1 MALPTERT
9 VTGTYTNPVT
19 GEPYDG
25 TSGEHFVIFEP
36 VPERWT
42 DQGGNQ
48 ILVGGGKVNLDAN
61 GQFSEALVCT
71 DASGVLPEEDRLWR
85 LREYVDGEWNTWYFA
100 LPEGEGTPL
109 DITDILSVDIEGITY
124 VPVLGPEGPQGPPGT
139 PGTDGT
145 DGVNSDQ
152 GGLTT
157 GIITGGD
164 ININAGDPS
173 SIDISPFRGLIVD
186 YLTDPENATVTLV
199 ENPTTLTVAMDAGAL
214 SRAITWWL
222 IDGTLTVTQQATRPT
237 PEQRRTSIVLGVT
250 TQSGGVIDVDQSIPN
265 IIAQPINQLY
275 DLMDAIGAFNISG
288 NAITPNGANLMLN
301 QSSGTVFSRGWN
313 HFDNATPTNNPHI
326 STTQAQTPA
335 SFRRILRNT
344 TTLPAPVTLVDPANY
359 DLNGVLTAVGG
370 STNSSTIQRVWLF
383 PTKDEENQLI
393 IQYGQTVYSTLANAI
408 SSVNTASHV
417 VNPFLPTFGILLG
430 FLCVRRNATNLSDTT
445 QAQFIPAAKFG
456 VGPASSQDALANYL
470 LRAGGTMTGPIAFS
484 QTADDDVSEESRVA
498 DDAVA
503 RFVRLVSGAMEWGD
517 GTNPVDTF
525 LERIAAGVLALIATD
540 FFVGVEGVKG
550 YRFRQSGSALD
561 VEGAGA
567 DIFLSVFQNGDF
579 TGDQFQYLRL
589 ENGTQLAHASGKW
602 IFVDGPFGAAVH
614 TIDGF
619 ANQLGFHGAAPVDQA
634 TITGERSTGE
644 ALASLL
650 TALGLRGDFVDTTTA
665 GPLKANDA
673 DVVKLTGNQTVGGT
687 KTFSLSPTVPTP
699 TTNSEAANKSYV
711 DTGDTTNAD
720 AITAL
725 DGEVVK
731 LTGDQTVAGIKT
743 FSSVPVGPAS
753 DPTTANQLTRKSYVD
768 AGDAA
773 VQADV
778 DNVAADLLAET
789 FNVFQ
794 PEDLGLV
801 AWTSDPACCQS
812 TIRYET
818 ANRIRSASVSIH
830 KTTTVTDIVW
840 YMLGYAGGLL
850 DGSWA
855 AIYNSAGNKVGTVA
869 NLEAP
874 GSEPPE
880 VHDAGGAMSGSPLDE
895 GSIVLSPGVYTIVWR
910 FIYTYSPADGPALLE
925 YENSAGAPPNIL
937 SRNGV
942 VRFGYSTA
950 SITSPPATIPT
961 LLTDGGNR
969 FWVSLADDS

>member
-25 TSGEHFVIFEP
+25 TSGDNFVIFDP
-36 VPERWT
+36 VPEVWT

-48 ILVGGGKVNLDAN
+48 VLTGGGRYNLDVT
-61 GQFSEALVCT
+61 GSFSEELVCT
-71 DASGVLPEEDRLWR
+71 DADDVLPETGKLWK
-85 LREYVDGEWNTWYFA
+85 LRAHVGDEWLPPSYFE
-100 LPEGEGTPL
+100 LPVGDGTPI
-109 DITDILSVDIEGITY
+109 DITDIISVTIEGITY
-124 VPVLGPEGPQGPPGT
+124 VPVPGPEGPAGPAGAQGADGASAYEVAVANGFVGTEAAWLASLEGPEGPTGPQGEQGPPGEVT
-139 PGTDGT
+139 EAE
-145 DGVNSDQ
+145 
-152 GGLTT
+152 L
-157 GIITGGD
+157 
-164 ININAGDPS
+164 A
-173 SIDISPFRGLIVD
+173 
-186 YLTDPENATVTLV
+186 ATL
-199 ENPTTLTVAMDAGAL
+199 LGYAQLAGATFTGL
-214 SRAITWWL
+214 V
-222 IDGTLTVTQQATRPT
+222 TV
-237 PEQRRTSIVLGVT
+237 
-250 TQSGGVIDVDQSIPN
+250 
-265 IIAQPINQLY
+265 
-275 DLMDAIGAFNISG
+275 
-288 NAITPNGANLMLN
+288 NGANF
-301 QSSGTVFSRGWN
+301 VV
-313 HFDNATPTNNPHI
+313 
-326 STTQAQTPA
+326 QAGDA
-335 SFRRILRNT
+335 SK
-344 TTLPAPVTLVDPANY
+344 
-359 DLNGVLTAVGG
+359 
-370 STNSSTIQRVWLF
+370 S
-383 PTKDEENQLI
+383 
-393 IQYGQTVYSTLANAI
+393 
-408 SSVNTASHV
+408 
-417 VNPFLPTFGILLG
+417 
-430 FLCVRRNATNLSDTT
+430 
-445 QAQFIPAAKFG
+445 
-456 VGPASSQDALANYL
+456 
-470 LRAGGTMTGPIAFS
+470 
-484 QTADDDVSEESRVA
+484 
-498 DDAVA
+498 
-503 RFVRLVSGAMEWGD
+503 
-517 GTNPVDTF
+517 
-525 LERIAAGVLALIATD
+525 
-540 FFVGVEGVKG
+540 
-550 YRFRQSGSALD
+550 YRFRQDGASLD
-561 VEGAGA
+561 FEGAGA
-567 DIFLSVFQNGDF
+567 DLFLSVFENGDY
-579 TGDQFQYLRL
+579 TGDQIQYLRL
-589 ENGTQLAHASGKW
+589 ENLAQLAHASGKW
-602 IFVDGPFGAAVH
+602 IWSDGPFGGAVH
-614 TIDGF
+614 TLDGF
-619 ANQLGFHGAAPVDQA
+619 ANQVGFHGAAPQDQA

-644 ALASLL
+644 ALLSLL
-650 TALGLRGDFVDTTTA
+650 TALGLRGDIVDTSTA

-773 VQADV
+773 VQANV
-778 DNVAADLLAET
+778 DDVAADLLAET

-812 TIRYET
+812 TIRYES
-818 ANRIRSASVSIH
+818 ANRIRSASISIH

-895 GSIVLSPGVYTIVWR
+895 GSIVLSPGVYTVVWR

>member
-1 MALPTERT
+1 MPLPTERT

-19 GEPYDG
+19 GDPYDG

-48 ILVGGGKVNLDAN
+48 ILVGGGKVNLDAA

-100 LPEGEGTPL
+100 LPEGDGTPL

-124 VPVLGPEGPQGPPGT
+124 VPVLGPEGPQGPPGA
-139 PGTDGT
+139 DGA
-145 DGVNSDQ
+145 DGVNSDE
-152 GGLTT
+152 GGLST
-157 GIITGGD
+157 GIISGGD
-164 ININAGDPS
+164 ISVNAGNPAA
-173 SIDISPFRGLIVD
+173 IDISPFRGLIVD
-186 YLTDPENATVTLV
+186 YLTDPDNAIVTPV
-199 ENPTTLTVAMDAGAL
+199 ISPSVITVAMDAGAL
-214 SRAITWWL
+214 ARAITWWL
-222 IDGTLTVTQQATRPT
+222 IDADLNVTQQATTPT
-237 PEQRRTSIVLGVT
+237 PEERRTSIVLGLT
-250 TQSGGVIDVDQSIPN
+250 TQTGGAIDVDQTVPT

-275 DLMDAIGAFNISG
+275 DLIDSIGAFNISG
-288 NAITPNGANLMLN
+288 NAITPNGANLMLD
-301 QSSGTVFSRGWN
+301 QSSGRVFSRGWN
-313 HFDNATPTNNPHI
+313 HFNNTVPTNSPHI

-335 SFRRILRNT
+335 MFRYVLRNT
-344 TTLPAPVTLVDPANY
+344 TTLPAAVTTVNPAQY

-383 PTKDEENQLI
+383 PTKDDVNQLV
-393 IQYGQTVYSTLANAI
+393 IQYGQTVHASLAAAVAAI
-408 SSVNTASHV
+408 NTSSHV
-417 VNPFLPTFGILLG
+417 VNPFLPTFGVLLG
-430 FLCVRRNATNLSDTT
+430 FLCVRRNATNLSDIT
-445 QAQFIPAAKFG
+445 QAQFVPAAKFG

-470 LRAGGTMTGPIAFS
+470 LLTGGTMTGAIAS
-484 QTADDDVSEESRVA
+484 ELAATDDVAIESRVA

-503 RFVRLVSGAMEWGD
+503 RFVRLTDGAMEWGD
-517 GTNPVDTF
+517 GINPVDSF
-525 LERIAAGVLALIATD
+525 MERIAAGVMALIATD
-540 FFVGVEGVKG
+540 FFVGVEGAKG
-550 YRFRQSGSALD
+550 YRFRQSGAELD

-567 DIFLSVFQNGDF
+567 DLFLSVFENGDF

-589 ENGTQLAHASGKW
+589 ENGVQLAHASGTW

-644 ALASLL
+644 AAANLLA
-650 TALGLRGDFVDTTTA
+650 ALALRGDIVDTTTA

-687 KTFSLSPTVPTP
+687 KTFSLSPTAPTP
-699 TTNSEAANKSYV
+699 TTGSQVANKSYV

-720 AITAL
+720 AITA
-725 DGEVVK
+725 
-731 LTGDQTVAGIKT
+731 
-743 FSSVPVGPAS
+743 
-753 DPTTANQLTRKSYVD
+753 
-768 AGDAA
+768 
-773 VQADV
+773 VQGDV
-778 DNVAADLLAET
+778 DTVAADLLAET
-789 FNVFQ
+789 HNVWQ

-801 AWTSDPACCQS
+801 AWVTDPANCQS
-812 TIRYET
+812 TIRYES

-840 YMLGYAGGLL
+840 YMLGYDGGLTA
-850 DGSWA
+850 GSWA

-869 NLEAP
+869 DLTAV

-880 VHDAGGAMSGSPLDE
+880 VHDAGGGMSGSPLDE
-895 GSIVLSPGVYTIVWR
+895 VSIVLSPGVYTVVWR
-910 FIYTYSPADGPALLE
+910 FIYNYAVPDGPAILE
-925 YENSAGAPPNIL
+925 FENSAGAPPNIL

-950 SITSPPATIPT
+950 AVTSPPATIPT

>member
-19 GEPYDG
+19 GAPYDG
-25 TSGEHFVIFEP
+25 TSGDNFVIFDP
-36 VPERWT
+36 VPEVWT

-48 ILVGGGKVNLDAN
+48 ILTGGGKYNLDVN
-61 GQFSEALVCT
+61 GSFSEALVVS
-71 DASGVLPEEDRLWR
+71 DAANVLPETGKLWK
-85 LREYVDGEWNTWYFA
+85 LRAHVGGEWLPPLYFE
-100 LPEGEGTPL
+100 LPTGDLSPV
-109 DITDILSVDIEGITY
+109 DITDLASVTIDGITY
-124 VPVLGPEGPQGPPGT
+124 VPVPGSQGPPG
-139 PGTDGT
+139 PAGADGA

-152 GGLTT
+152 GGLST
-157 GIITGGD
+157 GIISGGD
-164 ININAGDPS
+164 ISPNVDTPS
-173 SIDISPFRGLIVD
+173 SLDISPFRGLIVD

-199 ENPTTLTVAMDAGAL
+199 ESPTTLTVPMDTGAL
-214 SRAITWWL
+214 ARGITWWL
-222 IDGTLTVTQQATRPT
+222 IDGNLNVTQQPERPT

-250 TQSGGVIDVDQSIPN
+250 TQSGGVIDVDQSIPT
-265 IIAQPINQLY
+265 IVGQPINQLY
-275 DLMDAIGAFNISG
+275 DLIDAIGAFNISG
-288 NAITPNGANLMLN
+288 NNITPNGANLMLN

-313 HFDNATPTNNPHI
+313 HFNNAAPTNNPHI

-335 SFRRILRNT
+335 MFRRILRNT
-344 TTLPAPVTLVDPANY
+344 TTLPATVTTVDPANY

-370 STNSSTIQRVWLF
+370 STNNATIQRVWLF
-383 PTKDEENQLI
+383 PTKDGENQLI
-393 IQYGQTVYSTLANAI
+393 IQYGQTVYSSLANAVSAI
-408 SSVNTASHV
+408 NTSSHV

-445 QAQFIPAAKFG
+445 QAQFVPAAKFG

-484 QTADDDVSEESRVA
+484 QTADDDVSEESRVS

-517 GTNPVDTF
+517 GINPVDTF

-540 FFVGVEGVKG
+540 FFVGVQGVKS

-567 DIFLSVFQNGDF
+567 DIFLSVFQNGDY

-589 ENGTQLAHASGKW
+589 ENGFQIAHATGRW
-602 IFVDGPFGAAVH
+602 EFTDGPFGAAVH
-614 TIDGF
+614 VLDGF
-619 ANQLGFHGAAPVDQA
+619 ANQVGFHGATPVGQA

-650 TALGLRGDFVDTTTA
+650 TALGLRGDIVDTSTA
-665 GPLKANDA
+665 GPVKANDA

-687 KTFSLSPTVPTP
+687 KTFSLSPTGPTP
-699 TTNSEAANKSYV
+699 TTASEMAIKSYV
-711 DTGDTTNAD
+711 DAGDSANSA
-720 AITAL
+720 AITTL
-725 DGEVVK
+725 DGQVVK

-773 VQADV
+773 QA
-778 DNVAADLLAET
+778 AALLAET
-789 FNVFQ
+789 HNVFQ

-801 AWTSDPACCQS
+801 AWVTDPANCQS
-812 TIRYET
+812 TIRYES
-818 ANRIRSASVSIH
+818 AARIRAAAISIH
-830 KTTTVTDIVW
+830 KTTTVSEIVW

-855 AIYNSAGNKVGTVA
+855 AIYNSANAKVGTVA

-880 VHDAGGAMSGSPLDE
+880 VHDAGGGMSGAPLDE
-895 GSIVLSPGVYTIVWR
+895 GSVILSPGVYTVVWR
-910 FIYTYSPADGPALLE
+910 FIYNFTTPDGPALLE
-925 YENSAGAPPNIL
+925 FENSAGAPPNIL

-950 SITSPPATIPT
+950 AVTTPPATKPT

-969 FWVSLADDS
+969 FWVSLA

>member
-25 TSGEHFVIFEP
+25 TSGENFIIFDP
-36 VPERWT
+36 VPDVWT
-42 DQGGNQ
+42 DRGGNQ
-48 ILVGGGKVNLDAN
+48 VLTGGGKYNLDVT
-61 GQFSEALVCT
+61 GSFSEELVCT
-71 DASGVLPEEDRLWR
+71 DADDVLPETGKLWK
-85 LREYVDGEWNTWYFA
+85 LRAHVGGEWLPPTYFE
-100 LPEGEGTPL
+100 LPVGDGTPI
-109 DITDILSVDIEGITY
+109 DITDMISVTIDGITY
-124 VPVLGPEGPQGPPGT
+124 VPVPGPEGPAGPAGADGGTGADGASAYEVAVENGFVGTESEWLASLQGAEGPEGPEGPQGPPGEVT
-139 PGTDGT
+139 EAELAAALLGYAQLTGAT
-145 DGVNSDQ
+145 FT
-152 GGLTT
+152 GL
-157 GIITGGD
+157 
-164 ININAGDPS
+164 
-173 SIDISPFRGLIVD
+173 
-186 YLTDPENATVTLV
+186 VTL
-199 ENPTTLTVAMDAGAL
+199 
-214 SRAITWWL
+214 
-222 IDGTLTVTQQATRPT
+222 
-237 PEQRRTSIVLGVT
+237 
-250 TQSGGVIDVDQSIPN
+250 
-265 IIAQPINQLY
+265 
-275 DLMDAIGAFNISG
+275 
-288 NAITPNGANLMLN
+288 NGANF
-301 QSSGTVFSRGWN
+301 VV
-313 HFDNATPTNNPHI
+313 
-326 STTQAQTPA
+326 QAGDA
-335 SFRRILRNT
+335 SK
-344 TTLPAPVTLVDPANY
+344 A
-359 DLNGVLTAVGG
+359 
-370 STNSSTIQRVWLF
+370 
-383 PTKDEENQLI
+383 
-393 IQYGQTVYSTLANAI
+393 
-408 SSVNTASHV
+408 
-417 VNPFLPTFGILLG
+417 
-430 FLCVRRNATNLSDTT
+430 
-445 QAQFIPAAKFG
+445 
-456 VGPASSQDALANYL
+456 
-470 LRAGGTMTGPIAFS
+470 
-484 QTADDDVSEESRVA
+484 
-498 DDAVA
+498 
-503 RFVRLVSGAMEWGD
+503 
-517 GTNPVDTF
+517 
-525 LERIAAGVLALIATD
+525 
-540 FFVGVEGVKG
+540 
-550 YRFRQSGSALD
+550 YRFRQDGGSLD
-561 VEGAGA
+561 FEGAGS
-567 DIFLSVFQNGDF
+567 DMFISVFQNGDF

-589 ENGTQLAHASGKW
+589 ESGAQVAHATGKW

-614 TIDGF
+614 TLDGF
-619 ANQLGFHGAAPVDQA
+619 ANEVGFHGAVPVGQA
-634 TITGERSTGE
+634 TITGERSTGA

-650 TALGLRGDFVDTTTA
+650 TALGLRGDIVDTSTA
-665 GPLKANDA
+665 GPTLAADA
-673 DVVKLTGNQTVGGT
+673 DVVKLTGNQTIGGT
-687 KTFSLSPTVPTP
+687 KTFSLSPTAPTP
-699 TTNSEAANKSYV
+699 TTNSQVAIKSYV
-711 DTGDTTNAD
+711 DTGDAAVQANVDGVAADLTT
-720 AITAL
+720 L

-731 LTGDQTVAGIKT
+731 LTGDQTVAGIKTFSSTPVGPTADPTTADQLSRKAYVDAGDASVQADVDTVANDLATLDGEVVKLTGAQTVAGVKT

-773 VQADV
+773 QA
-778 DNVAADLLAET
+778 AALLAET

-950 SITSPPATIPT
+950 AITTPPATIPT

>member
-25 TSGEHFVIFEP
+25 TSGDNFVIFDP
-36 VPERWT
+36 VPEVWT

-48 ILVGGGKVNLDAN
+48 VLTGGGRYNLDVT
-61 GQFSEALVCT
+61 GSFSEELVCT
-71 DASGVLPEEDRLWR
+71 DADDVLPETGKLWR
-85 LREYVDGEWNTWYFA
+85 LRAHVGDEWLPPSYFE
-100 LPEGEGTPL
+100 LPVGDGTPI
-109 DITDILSVDIEGITY
+109 DITDIISVTIEGVTY
-124 VPVLGPEGPQGPPGT
+124 VPVPGPEGPAGPAGAQGADGASAYEVAVANGFVGTEAAWLASLEGPEGPTGPQGEQGPPGEVT
-139 PGTDGT
+139 EAE
-145 DGVNSDQ
+145 
-152 GGLTT
+152 L
-157 GIITGGD
+157 
-164 ININAGDPS
+164 A
-173 SIDISPFRGLIVD
+173 
-186 YLTDPENATVTLV
+186 ATL
-199 ENPTTLTVAMDAGAL
+199 LGYAQLAGATFTGL
-214 SRAITWWL
+214 V
-222 IDGTLTVTQQATRPT
+222 TV
-237 PEQRRTSIVLGVT
+237 
-250 TQSGGVIDVDQSIPN
+250 
-265 IIAQPINQLY
+265 
-275 DLMDAIGAFNISG
+275 
-288 NAITPNGANLMLN
+288 NGANF
-301 QSSGTVFSRGWN
+301 VV
-313 HFDNATPTNNPHI
+313 
-326 STTQAQTPA
+326 QAGDA
-335 SFRRILRNT
+335 SK
-344 TTLPAPVTLVDPANY
+344 
-359 DLNGVLTAVGG
+359 
-370 STNSSTIQRVWLF
+370 S
-383 PTKDEENQLI
+383 
-393 IQYGQTVYSTLANAI
+393 
-408 SSVNTASHV
+408 
-417 VNPFLPTFGILLG
+417 
-430 FLCVRRNATNLSDTT
+430 
-445 QAQFIPAAKFG
+445 
-456 VGPASSQDALANYL
+456 
-470 LRAGGTMTGPIAFS
+470 
-484 QTADDDVSEESRVA
+484 
-498 DDAVA
+498 
-503 RFVRLVSGAMEWGD
+503 
-517 GTNPVDTF
+517 
-525 LERIAAGVLALIATD
+525 
-540 FFVGVEGVKG
+540 
-550 YRFRQSGSALD
+550 YRFRQDGASLD
-561 VEGAGA
+561 FEGAGA
-567 DIFLSVFQNGDF
+567 DLFLSVFENGDY
-579 TGDQFQYLRL
+579 TGDQIQYLRL
-589 ENGTQLAHASGKW
+589 ENLAQLAHASGKW
-602 IFVDGPFGAAVH
+602 IWSDGPFGAAVH
-614 TIDGF
+614 TLDGF

-644 ALASLL
+644 ATANLLA
-650 TALGLRGDFVDTTTA
+650 ALAARGDFIDTTTA

-773 VQADV
+773 VQANV
-778 DNVAADLLAET
+778 DDVAADLLAET

-812 TIRYET
+812 TIRYES
-818 ANRIRSASVSIH
+818 ANRIRSASISIH

-895 GSIVLSPGVYTIVWR
+895 GSIVLSPGVYTVVWR

-925 YENSAGAPPNIL
+925 YENSASAPPNIL